1 MEANIIKVYHHP
13 FVIVFLS
20 RWSVNGTHATEVLRI
35 PDRERGSD
43 DEVNHAVCQR

>member
-1 MEANIIKVYHHP
+1 MEANIIKVYHYP
-13 FVIVFLS
+13 SVIVFFS

-35 PDRERGSD
+35 LDRQHGND